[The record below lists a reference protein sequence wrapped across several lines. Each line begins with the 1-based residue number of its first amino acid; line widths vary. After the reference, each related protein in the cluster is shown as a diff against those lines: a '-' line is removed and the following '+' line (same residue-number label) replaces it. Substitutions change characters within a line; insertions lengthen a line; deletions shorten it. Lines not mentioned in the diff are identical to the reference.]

1 MFVIQSPDAVGAKNL
16 VTVELRLILIQ
27 ILHSALLRSE

>member
-16 VTVELRLILIQ
+16 VAVELRLILIQ